1 MKIFNSLEEMNKLLK
16 KGRTTKKAQK
26 HEHHD
31 LFYHK
36 KEKLK
41 QN

>member
-1 MKIFNSLEEMNKLLK
+1 MKVFNSLEEMNKLLEK
-16 KGRTTKKAQK
+16 ERTTKKAQK

-31 LFYHK
+31 LFIIK
-36 KEKLK
+36 KLK